1 MAAPARTAAATPSRT
16 VRSEPE
22 RTAPLRVAPY
32 AEAMPFP
39 RPPQQPIAGYQ
50 LNDLDI
56 PTFIRRQMD

>member
-1 MAAPARTAAATPSRT
+1 
-16 VRSEPE
+16 
-22 RTAPLRVAPY
+22 
-32 AEAMPFP
+32 MPFP